1 MFRIVA
7 YTDALQEP
15 WDRLALSAGTVFHTT
30 AIRRILMASFGYR
43 CRYHAVV
50 DSDNRLRA
58 LIPLVEGRNLG
69 LRKAGVSL
77 PFVNCAD
84 LCADGEEALRYAREM
99 LPTLLASCGLDY
111 IELRLKDQPAPG
123 DGWLEQLRHFTFAL
137 PLEGGEETVLA
148 QSSGSNRNHVRKVYR
163 NGWFDVSFDPAH
175 LDAFYRVYATRM
187 KQLGSPAPDVRFF
200 RRFLEWLPGQAHL
213 LTVLDAATGTVVG
226 GMLLLL
232 SPGDETL
239 YYPYGANLVAYNN
252 KYVNNFM
259 YWEAVRFGIRHGMRR
274 LDLGR
279 SQAGSGTYKYKE
291 QWGARAE
298 QLRYCVL
305 DGKSGEGGPPDQERL
320 RLFVELWKKTPR
332 IITDPLGKRLIK
344 YVLP

>member
-7 YTDALQEP
+7 YSDALQEP
-15 WDRLALSAGTVFHTT
+15 WDRLARSAGTVFHTT
-30 AIRRILMASFGYR
+30 AIRRILLESFGYR
-43 CRYHAVV
+43 CCYHAVV
-50 DSDNRLRA
+50 DSDNRVRA
-58 LIPLVEGRNLG
+58 LIPLVRGRNLG

-77 PFVNCAD
+77 PFVNYVD
-84 LCADGEEALRYAREM
+84 LCADGEEALLYAREM
-99 LPTLLASCGLDY
+99 LPALRGYCGLDY

-123 DGWLEQLRHFTFAL
+123 DGWQEQLRHFTFSL
-137 PLEGGEETVLA
+137 PLAGGEETVLA
-148 QSSGSNRNHVRKVYR
+148 LSSGSNRNHVRKVYR
-163 NGWFDVSFDPAH
+163 SGRFDVSFDPAH

-200 RRFLEWLPGQAHL
+200 RRFLEWLPEEAHL
-213 LTVLDAATGTVVG
+213 LTVLDAATGSVAG

-252 KYVNNFM
+252 YYLNNFM
-259 YWEAVRFGIRHGMRR
+259 YWEAVRFGIRHGMKR

-291 QWGARAE
+291 QWGARPE
-298 QLRYCVL
+298 QLRYCTY
-305 DGKSGEGGPPDQERL
+305 DGTSSPSGLPDPERL

-332 IITDPLGKRLIK
+332 FITDPLGKRLIS
-344 YVLP
+344 YVFP